1 MPKGSIM
8 HSLENKIPPP
18 IIAAVF
24 VAAMWGLSLTGS
36 AIELNLTASA
46 VSMVVLLV
54 SGALF
59 AITGVLTF
67 KRAETTVNPLK
78 PETASSLVSSGVYR
92 ISRNPMYVGMALFLA
107 AWGVY
112 LSSALAII
120 GVPGFI
126 LYMNRYQIAP
136 EERALTEIFGFEFEI
151 YQSKVR
157 RWL

>member
-1 MPKGSIM
+1 MQ
-8 HSLENKIPPP
+8 SLENKIPPP
-18 IIAAVF
+18 IITAVF
-24 VAAMWGLSLTGS
+24 AAAMWGLSLTGS

-46 VSMVVLLV
+46 ISMAVLLV

-59 AITGVLTF
+59 ALTGMLTF

-92 ISRNPMYVGMALFLA
+92 ISRNPMYVGMALFLT

-112 LSSALAII
+112 LSTASAFI

-136 EERALTEIFGFEFEI
+136 EEQALTELFGSEFES